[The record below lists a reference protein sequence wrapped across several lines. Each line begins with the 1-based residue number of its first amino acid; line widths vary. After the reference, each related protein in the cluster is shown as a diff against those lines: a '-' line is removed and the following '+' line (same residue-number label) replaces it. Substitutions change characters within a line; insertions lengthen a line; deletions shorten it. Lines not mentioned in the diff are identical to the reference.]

1 MPLQWP
7 EEADRREQ
15 LAMAGVP
22 RLLLVSPGATPPA
35 VWGVDE
41 DWVSVEA
48 PASER
53 DDREMT
59 LRRRLELRRGPTTPT
74 AGLVLDDDGLVRRA
88 GRWVA
93 LSELETRLVGLLLAA
108 AGRCVSRAQL
118 LDAGWPGQEREDRAV
133 DGAVRRARAKLRDL
147 GVEIHGITGVGYL
160 LEVGGAPVP

>member
-59 LRRRLELRRGPTTPT
+59 LRRRLELRRG
-74 AGLVLDDDGLVRRA
+74 DRKSRR
-88 GRWVA
+88 
-93 LSELETRLVGLLLAA
+93 VGKE
-108 AGRCVSRAQL
+108 CYS
-118 LDAGWPGQEREDRAV
+118 
-133 DGAVRRARAKLRDL
+133 
-147 GVEIHGITGVGYL
+147 
-160 LEVGGAPVP
+160 